1 MVMMEAVI
9 LAKPMLTT
17 LVPGAEEM
25 LGDSEYGLVV
35 ENSEEG
41 LYQGMKRILEDP
53 ALYAIRK
60 QIKHRSIA
68 EDP

>member
-1 MVMMEAVI
+1 
-9 LAKPMLTT
+9 
-17 LVPGAEEM
+17 M

-53 ALYAIRK
+53 ALYAHYCEKAEERK
-60 QIKHRSIA
+60 DYLS
-68 EDP
+68 EDKIMDQLEAILEG